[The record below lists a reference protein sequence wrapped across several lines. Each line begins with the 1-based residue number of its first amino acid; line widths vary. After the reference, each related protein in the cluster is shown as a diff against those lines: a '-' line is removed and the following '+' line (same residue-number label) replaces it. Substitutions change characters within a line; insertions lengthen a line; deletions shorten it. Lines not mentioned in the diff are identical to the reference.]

1 MTGLG
6 VGEIL
11 ILLCF
16 NALLIGFVAIVL
28 QVVLLHVRPV
38 NRHQQGLKT
47 GEAASGDL
55 AGSYPAPQL
64 VSLRGLPISPVLPAD
79 GQVLVWNQSA
89 GQWEPRDTS

>member
-1 MTGLG
+1 VTGLG

-11 ILLCF
+11 IILCF

-28 QVVLLHVRPV
+28 LVVLLRVRPA

-55 AGSYPAPQL
+55 AGSYPAPKV

-89 GQWEPRDTS
+89 GQWEPRDIS